1 MAPPGGA
8 KAPAAGEVRRAFAPA
23 AGTVYLDAATYGL
36 PPRPAVAAMRRM
48 LDRWQSGLGD
58 WREEWD
64 GCADAARADAT
75 ALLGAPA
82 GTVSLLPAA
91 SVGVGLIAAT
101 LGPGDEVV
109 VPDDE
114 FTSVLFPLLVAQRE
128 RGVAVRVV
136 PFERLAAA
144 VRPGTRLVASSL
156 VQSQSGRLAPLEGL
170 VAATAAHGARLLL
183 DATQALPFVALGP
196 WIDRIDY
203 LVCAAYKHLLCPR
216 GTAFLYVRPEHRASV
231 PALFAG
237 WRAADQPYGR
247 YYGGDL
253 TLAPDGARF
262 DVSAAWIAWVGAAES
277 LRLLRRWQA
286 AGALDAVPA
295 LAGRL
300 AAALDLPPP
309 GATVLS
315 VPVADA
321 GAAAAALRAAG
332 VRASV
337 RAGAVRFSPHVYNSP
352 RQVLA
357 AARVV
362 APYVAVAPPGG

>member
-1 MAPPGGA
+1 
-8 KAPAAGEVRRAFAPA
+8 
-23 AGTVYLDAATYGL
+23 
-36 PPRPAVAAMRRM
+36 MRRM
-48 LDRWQSGLGD
+48 LNRWQSGLGD

-109 VPDDE
+109 VPEDE
-114 FTSVLFPLLVAQRE
+114 FTSVLFPLLVARRE

-156 VQSQSGRLAPLEGL
+156 VQSQSGRVAPLEGL
-170 VAATAAHGARLLL
+170 VAATAEHGARLLL

-216 GTAFLYVRPEHRASV
+216 GTAFLYVRAEHRATV

-262 DVSAAWIAWVGAAES
+262 DVSAAWIAWVGEAES
-277 LRLLRRWQA
+277 LRLLRRWQEV
-286 AGALDAVPA
+286 GALDAVPA

-309 GATVLS
+309 GPRCSACRWRTPPRRRGPARRRGTGLG
-315 VPVADA
+315 A
-321 GAAAAALRAAG
+321 GR
-332 VRASV
+332 R
-337 RAGAVRFSPHVYNSP
+337 GAVLAP
-352 RQVLA
+352 RLQL
-357 AARVV
+357 
-362 APYVAVAPPGG
+362 APPGPRRRPGGGALRRRRPAGEITPALPGPPPAPEPPPQPEKERTTPCA